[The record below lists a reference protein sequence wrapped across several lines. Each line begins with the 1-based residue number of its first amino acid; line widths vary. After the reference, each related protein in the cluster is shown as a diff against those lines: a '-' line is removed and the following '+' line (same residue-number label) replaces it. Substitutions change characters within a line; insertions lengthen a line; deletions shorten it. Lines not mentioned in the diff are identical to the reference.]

1 MKLRGTSGGHLEQ
14 LSGSGS
20 HLEHCPTPLL
30 CHSDWGGNCINRIG
44 VKAFS
49 LFLITLRAGF
59 CLCLSISIWKIGFH
73 VLILTVTACYLQWL
87 YRRSVTAIKFPVGP
101 EKTTQSCWCHYWCV
115 KLCINAAALQTSASA
130 NRWTCL
136 LVGCCRAEWSKMKM
150 NNKWEQ
156 RSKKRNDEGCNR
168 NDSSWRSERRNELEL
183 SRNNMDTRENA
194 ENNQKWIK
202 HRESKEEKL

>member
-1 MKLRGTSGGHLEQ
+1 MKKNEYTELHFQNSHQKFAVLRIHFSPNNSTWRQVEKLPYFAILFPTSQ
-14 LSGSGS
+14 
-20 HLEHCPTPLL
+20 
-30 CHSDWGGNCINRIG
+30 
-44 VKAFS
+44 
-49 LFLITLRAGF
+49 
-59 CLCLSISIWKIGFH
+59 
-73 VLILTVTACYLQWL
+73 
-87 YRRSVTAIKFPVGP
+87 

-115 KLCINAAALQTSASA
+115 KLCINAGALQTSASA